1 MIISRVIV
9 GALTDLVVDEQK
21 YKDATGFSVDTI
33 SGYKFDGADW
43 IDLDTSATADFTTL
57 GITYTGTPVQD
68 DEIIVAYHPS
78 EMLLFSAG
86 KGVNCVKLNTNFD
99 QVMSDTNDNETQI
112 NDIATNALQNDGS
125 NLTQTIID
133 EFQQQTPN
141 VLSTSG
147 TISLSDNTANFLTL
161 TGNGVIDLPAI
172 TPDQYSHTISLVVGG
187 SAYTLDIG
195 TATGNK
201 HLYNPLAID
210 TTQTYNVLFVYNKI
224 DSSWYYSLTQ

>member
-21 YKDATGFSVDTI
+21 YKDATGFTVNTI

-43 IDLDTSATADFTTL
+43 IDLDTSDPVNFTTL
-57 GITYTGTPVQD
+57 GITYTGTAVQD

-78 EMLLFSAG
+78 EMELFSAG

-99 QVMSDTNDNETQI
+99 QVMSVTNDNEDQI
-112 NDIATNALQNDGS
+112 NEIATNALQNDGS

-141 VLSTSG
+141 ILSTSG
-147 TISLSDNTANFLTL
+147 TIALTDNSANFLTL
-161 TGNGVIDLPAI
+161 TGNGTISLPNVPA
-172 TPDQYSHTISLVVGG
+172 DQYSHTINLVVAGG
-187 SAYTLDIG
+187 AYSLYLG
-195 TATGNK
+195 ATK

-210 TTQTYNVLFVYNKI
+210 TTQTYNVLYIYNKI
-224 DSSWYYSLTQ
+224 ENSWYYSLTQ